1 MHDHADFHD
10 PHYIR
15 FAESREPFGT
25 GLSQETGSP
34 QDYGAYPD
42 PGAYAESAAFPEVGA
57 YPESGLGSVS
67 GPGPGPASGL
77 GPGPGPGTDARFGQ
91 EPGFDPVVD
100 TISLEEGLAQ
110 LLRASAADGAPVAAP
125 PPPMGVPRPRSHNRR
140 KPKEPRLGAGTWVKV
155 LSLLLS
161 TLTAAAVTVI
171 SALGASV
178 SYQPLEQMALTVA
191 PPGLARWWPLLVFG
205 PWLVATF
212 SILRSAL
219 LRRRITHPWLIL
231 LLFSSV
237 AVTLSVSAAP
247 KTLPGIA
254 VAALPPISACA
265 CLYQFIRQIALTR
278 FPEPRHTLTPR
289 SVPRRGPV
297 PKK

>member
-15 FAESREPFGT
+15 FAETREPYGT
-25 GLSQETGSP
+25 DLSEGNDFPQEPVG
-34 QDYGAYPD
+34 YPD
-42 PGAYAESAAFPEVGA
+42 PGVHRESGGYPNHPDA
-57 YPESGLGSVS
+57 YPESG
-67 GPGPGPASGL
+67 PY
-77 GPGPGPGTDARFGQ
+77 Q
-91 EPGFDPVVD
+91 EHGFDPVLD
-100 TISLEEGLAQ
+100 TVSLEEGLAQ
-110 LLRASAADGAPVAAP
+110 LLRASAPDGAPAVP
-125 PPPMGVPRPRSHNRR
+125 PPPMAVPRPRSRNRR
-140 KPKEPRLGAGTWVKV
+140 KPKEPRWRAGTWVRV
-155 LSLLLS
+155 CSLLLS
-161 TLTAAAVTVI
+161 ALTAAAVTVI

-178 SYQPLEQMALTVA
+178 SYHPLEDMALTVA

-219 LRRRITHPWLIL
+219 HRRRITHPWLIL

-237 AVTLSVSAAP
+237 AVTLCVSAAP

-278 FPEPRHTLTPR
+278 FPEPRHTSTPR
-289 SVPRRGPV
+289 SAPRRPV
-297 PKK
+297 AKK

>member
-15 FAESREPFGT
+15 FAEAREPYGT
-25 GLSQETGSP
+25 DLSEGNGSP
-34 QDYGAYPD
+34 QEPGGYPD
-42 PGAYAESAAFPEVGA
+42 PGAYMESGGYPDRPDA
-57 YPESGLGSVS
+57 YPESGLY
-67 GPGPGPASGL
+67 
-77 GPGPGPGTDARFGQ
+77 Q
-91 EPGFDPVVD
+91 EPGFDPVLD
-100 TISLEEGLAQ
+100 TVSLEEGLAQ
-110 LLRASAADGAPVAAP
+110 LLRASAADGAPGAP
-125 PPPMGVPRPRSHNRR
+125 GAVPPPMAVPRPRSRNRR
-140 KPKEPRLGAGTWVKV
+140 KPKEPRWQAGTWVRV
-155 LSLLLS
+155 FSLLLS
-161 TLTAAAVTVI
+161 ALTAAAVTVI

-178 SYQPLEQMALTVA
+178 SYHPLEEMALTVA
-191 PPGLARWWPLLVFG
+191 PSGLARWWPLLVFG

-219 LRRRITHPWLIL
+219 HRRKITHPWLIL

-237 AVTLSVSAAP
+237 AVTLCVSAAP

-278 FPEPRHTLTPR
+278 FPEPRHTATAHR
-289 SVPRRGPV
+289 SMPRRRPV
-297 PKK
+297 VKK